1 MKLVPYINALLT
13 WFDRRS
19 LRERVLIIVGLLGS
33 LIVTFDMLFMSRLDA
48 RRKELSQELTTLR
61 SDMDTAS
68 KLALAASA
76 SDPIAIQTKRAA
88 ELKAQLAATDA
99 KLASQAAGM
108 IPPQRMMQ
116 VLHEVLAKQH
126 GVTLVDL
133 RYLHATPL
141 PDAHSA
147 VPAGVVRPY
156 LHTVE
161 ITVQGSYLD
170 VLGYLRALE
179 ALPWRFYWRR
189 LELTTTHY
197 PMNQVRLELGTVSM
211 DSQWTGL

>member
-1 MKLVPYINALLT
+1 MRLAPHINALLT

-19 LRERVLIIVGLLGS
+19 LRERVLAIAALLGS
-33 LIVTFDMLFMSRLDA
+33 LIVTFDLLFMSRLDA
-48 RRKELSQELTTLR
+48 RRRELSQELTTLR

-68 KLALAASA
+68 KVALAASA
-76 SDPIAIQTKRAA
+76 ADPIAIQTKRAA
-88 ELKAQLAATDA
+88 ELKAQLATTDA

-108 IPPQRMMQ
+108 IAPQRMMQ
-116 VLHEVLAKQH
+116 VLHEVLARQH
-126 GVTLVDL
+126 GVTLVSL
-133 RYLHATPL
+133 RYLHAAPL

-147 VPAGVVRPY
+147 VPAGVARPY

-189 LELTTTHY
+189 LELTTTRY